1 MYNEKTPVPVTDAYR
16 PAFNVKMTRV
26 DTPMK
31 QWISLLLPVL
41 AGLIWACTPTPQQYT
56 ELESRV
62 VDIVDA
68 PSVLIQVDHGE
79 LTILQSQ
86 DAHIRIE
93 GQVLFPDE
101 LEYVID
107 PSEERILIKILTHR
121 DRSSKVP
128 LHLMIQLPEQM
139 QVKVDTQTAS
149 VLTQD
154 FKGDLEVSSTAGDI
168 TAERVQGSLTLRS
181 NRGNITVQESSGD
194 ISVVGNYGA
203 LTVQNVSG
211 ETAVSTIM
219 GNILFGSL
227 IQGNDTVRL
236 ETDHGSVSV
245 DVSADSAL
253 TLHVRSTS
261 GDVTCMLPDMVF
273 STRTCDGTMHSGE
286 GSLSIRTVSGA
297 VTLQLTP

>member
-1 MYNEKTPVPVTDAYR
+1 
-16 PAFNVKMTRV
+16 MTGI

-31 QWISLLLPVL
+31 QWIPLLLALL
-41 AGLIWACTPTPQQYT
+41 AGLIYACTPTPETYT
-56 ELESRV
+56 ELENRV
-62 VDIVDA
+62 VDVVDA
-68 PSVLIQVDHGE
+68 QSVLIQVDHGE

-86 DAHIRIE
+86 DSRIRIN
-93 GQVLFPDE
+93 GQALYTNE

-107 PSEERILIKILTHR
+107 PTEEQILIKVFTHR
-121 DRSSKVP
+121 DSSSKVP
-128 LHLMIQLPEQM
+128 LDLMIQLPEQM
-139 QVKVDTQTAS
+139 EVKVETENAS

-154 FKGDLEVSSTAGDI
+154 FQGDLEVSSTAGDI
-168 TAERVQGSLTLRS
+168 TAERIQGSLTLRS
-181 NRGNITVQESSGD
+181 NRGNIMVRESSGD

-227 IQGNDTVRL
+227 IKGDDTVRL

-245 DVSADSAL
+245 NVSADSAL
-253 TLHVRSTS
+253 TLQVRSTS
-261 GDVTCMLPDMVF
+261 GDVTCMLPDMIF
-273 STRTCDGTMHSGE
+273 STRTCDGMMHSGE

-297 VTLQLTP
+297 VTLQLIP